1 MRQMDHCRPA
11 STNSIS
17 RWYVAGAPVNPNG
30 MKRNSWR
37 PYLLQ
42 KAVFGISFSAIGTW
56 QYADKKSVTEYTVD
70 PASALMESSIL
81 GIGSAFEF
89 RVRLFSLLKS
99 THGQTSPVFFLTI
112 TKGEAHGEVDGHIP
126 PCLVNFS
133 IALRSSPAKANGIPR
148 GGCFT
153 GLESPVSI
161 VCSTKLVHPISNS
174 SLAKTF

>member
-1 MRQMDHCRPA
+1 M
-11 STNSIS
+11 S
-17 RWYVAGAPVNPNG
+17 PNG
-30 MKRNSWR
+30 KKRNSWR

-42 KAVFGISFSAIGTW
+42 KALLGISFSAIGTW
-56 QYADKKSVTEYTVD
+56 QYANRKSVTEYTVD

-89 RVRLFSLLKS
+89 KVRLFNLQKS
-99 THGQTSPVFFLTI
+99 THGQTSPDFFLTI
-112 TKGEAHGEVDGHIP
+112 TKGEAHGEVDGHIT

-133 IALRSSPAKANGIPR
+133 IALRSSPAKANGIRR

-153 GLESPVSI
+153 GLEFPVSI
-161 VCSTKLVHPISNS
+161 VCSTKLVHSISNS

>member
-1 MRQMDHCRPA
+1 METIFATEGCFLVYPFLPLVLGNMLTR
-11 STNSIS
+11 
-17 RWYVAGAPVNPNG
+17 NP
-30 MKRNSWR
+30 
-37 PYLLQ
+37 LLN
-42 KAVFGISFSAIGTW
+42 
-56 QYADKKSVTEYTVD
+56 TVD

-99 THGQTSPVFFLTI
+99 THGWTSPVFFLTI
-112 TKGEAHGEVDGHIP
+112 TKGETHGEVDGHIP

-133 IALRSSPAKANGIPR
+133 IALRSSPAKANGILW

>member
-30 MKRNSWR
+30 NSWR

-42 KAVFGISFSAIGTW
+42 KAIFGISFSAIGTW

-81 GIGSAFEF
+81 GLVVHLSSGS
-89 RVRLFSLLKS
+89 
-99 THGQTSPVFFLTI
+99 GY
-112 TKGEAHGEVDGHIP
+112 
-126 PCLVNFS
+126 LVS
-133 IALRSSPAKANGIPR
+133 
-148 GGCFT
+148 
-153 GLESPVSI
+153 
-161 VCSTKLVHPISNS
+161 
-174 SLAKTF
+174 